1 MKNKGITKLNI
12 NLVNALLA
20 EWQMLL
26 RSKLKNHILNA
37 LWIISASLTQFAEE
51 TIQIKKTPLMDKY
64 DFA

>member
-1 MKNKGITKLNI
+1 MKNKAITKLNI
-12 NLVNALLA
+12 NLINSLLS
-20 EWQMLL
+20 EWQLL
-26 RSKLKNHILNA
+26 LKSKLKNHILNA